1 MSRTKIVSLKFNGST
16 FLIVVC
22 VGLSTLFLFI
32 ILKQSILLRMCRIDP
47 GRQLQNA
54 NKLHVK
60 GGSPEEKRKHR
71 IFFLKASLR
80 EGYNKNKKDQAGK
93 KSKKT
98 WQVSALHPRQQQPT
112 TCKEDHKGKQ
122 FNSILFV

>member
-1 MSRTKIVSLKFNGST
+1 
-16 FLIVVC
+16 
-22 VGLSTLFLFI
+22 
-32 ILKQSILLRMCRIDP
+32 MCRMDP

-93 KSKKT
+93 KSKKNVASFCAAPAAAAT
-98 WQVSALHPRQQQPT
+98 HNLQGRS
-112 TCKEDHKGKQ
+112 
-122 FNSILFV
+122 